1 MLFRSVIEN
10 DFHDRP
16 DLAPNVCA
24 VYTDEPYRGRGI
36 AGALLK
42 TVCEDM
48 GAMGIDTLYLVTDHT
63 GLYERYGW
71 EFYCMVQGGDGPARV
86 YVNHKNG

>member
-1 MLFRSVIEN
+1 
-10 DFHDRP
+10 
-16 DLAPNVCA
+16 
-24 VYTDEPYRGRGI
+24 
-36 AGALLK
+36 
-42 TVCEDM
+42 
-48 GAMGIDTLYLVTDHT
+48 MGIDTLYLVTDHT

>member
-1 MLFRSVIEN
+1 MDYEIVLLRR
-10 DFHDRP
+10 RP

-63 GLYERYGW
+63 GLYKRYGW
-71 EFYCMVQGGDGPARV
+71 EFYCMAQGDDGPARR